1 MGVRMSQ
8 NTSLPKV
15 YQMPSRL
22 KHSKPTP
29 RKPVTIYD
37 VEDLTECWRR
47 LPHET
52 KRAYEAFR
60 TFLSLNSDKRSLGNT
75 AQQFG
80 VSKSLIKRWSA
91 RWAWL
96 TRFIYWNREQEKL
109 RFLHQTEERARMAKE
124 QEEWMRR
131 KSKMAMVLQTKAAEA
146 LFRIKPEDLNLYQIV
161 KLFTLGILLEEIA
174 LGIPDPRLMN
184 LQRKR

>member
-1 MGVRMSQ
+1 MSQ

-29 RKPVTIYD
+29 RKPVTIYE

-75 AQQFG
+75 AKQFG

-96 TRFIYWNREQEKL
+96 TRFIYWDREQEKL

-124 QEEWMRR
+124 QEEWTRR
-131 KSKMAMVLQTKAAEA
+131 KSNMALVLQTKAAEA
-146 LFRIKPEDLNLYQIV
+146 LMKIKPENIRPSEV
-161 KLFTLGILLEEIA
+161 AKLFSLGCLLEQIA
-174 LGIPDPRLMN
+174 LGVPDPRL
-184 LQRKR
+184 LKLHRIR